1 MEKLVAIQGACIS
14 CPMSRSPGP
23 GFENRLVGT
32 SDPETCATDQTILTE
47 NDFTVGFN
55 IFPFLG
61 CALTP
66 TGRCTP
72 LPKTA
77 AYSYFASPWKNT
89 AEPFADIEEK
99 ILTEGS
105 YFECIYGDTKV
116 TITKAGQEGVTVGDL
131 YFCDGELTMKEAE
144 ELFEYL
150 AEQDDI
156 AFGYPVDGC
165 YSRAHLMIQKMLEL
179 GVPEEILGK
188 IWTAGNLRV
197 ETNTDPRGEVK
208 WSWHVAPTISVI
220 DEDGNVVQIVIDPSI
235 ESEPV
240 TTDEWVETSA
250 DGGTTQ
256 VRETDTSYY
265 VPGPPPEG
273 ESSVNLDNL
282 VAFSDDEADTAAEK
296 TMELYL
302 PCEEE
307 FEAYNEGGGYD
318 EDFLQACVNLDTEA
332 IADEING

>member
-47 NDFTVGFN
+47 NDSTVGFN

-165 YSRAHLMIQKMLEL
+165 YSRAHIMAQRMKEL
-179 GVPEEILGK
+179 GIPEDIIGK
-188 IWTAGNLRV
+188 VWTFSTDRPLRV
-197 ETNTDPRGEVK
+197 DTNNHPEGFVEWVY
-208 WSWHVAPTISVI
+208 HVAPTIEVT
-220 DEDGNVVQIVIDPSI
+220 DENGNVVDITIDPSI
-235 ESEPV
+235 ETGPV
-240 TTDEWVETSA
+240 TTDEWVDTSA
-250 DGGTTQ
+250 NGGNPEVVTT
-256 VRETDTSYY
+256 ELGEPPIPEWGGSGYW
-265 VPGPPPEG
+265 PGPDPANGP
-273 ESSVNLDNL
+273 D
-282 VAFSDDEADTAAEK
+282 AAAEE
-296 TMELYL
+296 TMEEYL
-302 PCEEE
+302 IYEEE
-307 FEAYNEGGGYD
+307 YENSNE
-318 EDFLQACVNLDTEA
+318 
-332 IADEING
+332 